1 MCEAVFSLFY
11 GYNPGY
17 LITFLFIWFI
27 PLEEQCQK
35 AVEAYTSALGFPT
48 GAALDNVAFAQGI
61 DWP

>member
-1 MCEAVFSLFY
+1 MFY

-35 AVEAYTSALGFPT
+35 AVEAYTSALGVPT
-48 GAALDNVAFAQGI
+48 QAAFDSVALAQGI